1 MEMQRRGSETL
12 MKGSEKGG
20 EPARKGSAVPPR
32 LEHRPAE
39 AVRQRVWHQL
49 PLKTARQRQ
58 CLSRGGSGNPG
69 QGRCL
74 SREGSGSTRK
84 GSVLA
89 AAGVETRDKG
99 GALAAKAVEAQGK
112 AVS

>member
-49 PLKTARQRQ
+49 PLKT
-58 CLSRGGSGNPG
+58 
-69 QGRCL
+69 
-74 SREGSGSTRK
+74 TWK

-89 AAGVETRDKG
+89 AVAVETRDKG